1 MFLVSDYDLDPNW
14 FNHQVS
20 KLDFRGKRGGQAYR
34 LGGVLNFEREE
45 KARSKKEGIIQV

>member
-20 KLDFRGKRGGQAYR
+20 KLDYRGKRGGQAYR
-34 LGGVLNFEREE
+34 LGGGAEF
-45 KARSKKEGIIQV
+45 